1 MVRKINKGNK
11 QYYICE
17 ECGFVYSEK
26 NKAKKCEDYCKEH
39 KMCSLEI
46 TKEAVQ
52 TGEVKK

>member
-17 ECGFVYSEK
+17 ECSFAYIDK
-26 NKAKKCEDYCKEH
+26 DKAKRCENYCKEH

-46 TKEAVQ
+46 TKEAIQ
-52 TGEVKK
+52 TEEVEK